1 MRPEYDGVKFYSV
14 QDWSTGENL
23 EKAAKILESF
33 NENEDYADINE
44 VIELYN
50 VQQLINSGAY
60 LREWDEDIIDHYKKL
75 SIPITKVLGKFFGKI
90 NDENFQLITRSVSI
104 GYVENYWEL
113 FVKFKIYKKVS
124 REMFAAYINAPETTL
139 WILLQQEELV
149 KYYGKELA
157 DVLRISEQTPRLV
170 ISKFL
175 ERHDLESPYYF
186 PKELNS
192 TEYEGILQ
200 NYINSDT
207 ANLNHL
213 QLLARTQSSKECPIS
228 DKLRLCAKRA
238 CDSYWEKHPF
248 TGVHVG
254 YGIGVEFADVSE
266 IKSVKR
272 LENNDYKITYDVKWL
287 LENLDYPTILN
298 NFRYVFEQFDDCWRS
313 SLVSV
318 KSQLGV
324 FERTLFVRGVKDY
337 IKGNNFDVMD
347 NLSTMQVRGCYDILK
362 SRDIRLEDVFKWFF
376 EEYLPQEF
384 GVNGF
389 RFNPPSEGTTLVEKC
404 RTIAS
409 EMDGVL
415 KQFRM
420 YVQDGEID
428 RELFEMS
435 SEHIVFSN
443 LSGFV
448 KNKYAY
454 GNSIDIQ
461 NEQFLLFSD
470 QSHLCYIEKTKSR
483 YTRFCDL
490 LIQED
495 ILLSDFFEYQKENIH
510 WLIEK
515 DIVIEKSDGYL
526 ELNGPKVFILKDL
539 YDHDVICPQYYDDE
553 LKKIIDE
560 WIMNG
565 DLRLEN
571 SLFSKPEQDYL
582 NYELNKSSYSNGLDL
597 RNKYAHSTYPEN
609 EKIQLV
615 DYIRLLKIMIL
626 VITKINDE
634 FCLREEICEKKE
646 KA

>member
-14 QDWSTGENL
+14 HNWSMGNNL
-23 EKAAKILESF
+23 ERSAQILEVF
-33 NENEDYADINE
+33 DGNKVYTDINK

-60 LREWDEDIIDHYKKL
+60 LREWDEDKIDYYKKL
-75 SIPITKVLGKFFGKI
+75 SVPLTKVLGSFFGKI
-90 NDENFQLITRSVSI
+90 NDENFQLISRSVSI
-104 GYVENYWEL
+104 GYVEDYWEL
-113 FVKFKIYKKVS
+113 FVRFKIYKKVS
-124 REMFAAYINAPETTL
+124 GEMFTAYINDPETTL
-139 WILLQQEELV
+139 WIILQQEKLV

-157 DVLRISEQTPRLV
+157 DVLRISEQTPHLI

-175 ERHDLESPYYF
+175 ERHDQECRYHI
-186 PKELNS
+186 PKELDPS
-192 TEYEGILQ
+192 EYDGILQ
-200 NYINSDT
+200 NYINSDV
-207 ANLNHL
+207 ANLNDL
-213 QLLARTQSSKECPIS
+213 QLLAYAQSSKECPIS
-228 DKLRLCAKRA
+228 DRLKLYAKRE
-238 CDSYWEKHPF
+238 CDSYWEKHSF
-248 TGVHVG
+248 AGVHIG
-254 YGIGVEFADVSE
+254 YGIGVEFADVPE

-272 LENNDYKITYDVKWL
+272 LGNNDYKITYDVKWL

-298 NFRYVFEQFDDCWRS
+298 NFRYIFEQFDDCWRS

-318 KSQLGV
+318 KSQLGI

-337 IKGNNFDVMD
+337 IKGNSFDVAD
-347 NLSTMQVRGCYDILK
+347 NLSTMQVRGYYDILK
-362 SRDIRLEDVFKWFF
+362 HNGVRLEDVLKWFF
-376 EEYLPQEF
+376 EEYLSQEF
-384 GVNGF
+384 GAKGF

-435 SEHIVFSN
+435 SEHIIFSN

-448 KNKYAY
+448 KDKYAY
-454 GNSIDIQ
+454 ANSDDIQ

-470 QSHLCYIEKTKSR
+470 QSHLCYIDKTKSK
-483 YTRFCDL
+483 YKRFCDL

-495 ILLSDFFEYQKENIH
+495 IGFSDFFEYQKRNIH

-515 DIVIEKSDGYL
+515 GIVIEQSDGYL
-526 ELNGPKVFILKDL
+526 KLNGPKAFILKDL

-553 LKKIIDE
+553 LKKVIDE
-560 WIMNG
+560 WIRNG
-565 DLRLEN
+565 NLRLES
-571 SLFSKPEQDYL
+571 SLFSEPEQDYL

-609 EKIQLV
+609 EKIQFT
-615 DYIRLLKIMIL
+615 DYVRLLRIMIL
-626 VITKINDE
+626 VITKINEE
-634 FCLREEICEKKE
+634 FCLRQDIEEI
-646 KA
+646 